1 MTTFV
6 TCLWLDGQAEE
17 AAEFYCS
24 VFPNSRV
31 IAVDETPV
39 DTPGPKAGE
48 VLTVEFELDGRTFL
62 ALNGGPG
69 VEYTDA
75 ISLEIRCSD
84 QAEIDHYWD
93 GLLAGGGREM
103 QCGWLIDRYGVRWQ
117 VAPHSLY
124 DLWRSGDRAA
134 AARAFT
140 VMMDMVRLDV
150 AALERAAR
158 GA

>member
-1 MTTFV
+1 
-6 TCLWLDGQAEE
+6 
-17 AAEFYCS
+17 
-24 VFPNSRV
+24 
-31 IAVDETPV
+31 
-39 DTPGPKAGE
+39 
-48 VLTVEFELDGRTFL
+48 
-62 ALNGGPG
+62 
-69 VEYTDA
+69 
-75 ISLEIRCSD
+75 
-84 QAEIDHYWD
+84 
-93 GLLAGGGREM
+93 
-103 QCGWLIDRYGVRWQ
+103 IDRYGVRWQ